1 MRLHWPRYGWAFVAV
16 GAAVLIRELM
26 DPLLGMKAPY
36 ALYYAAVVLAAFTGG
51 TGPAILAVLLGGAS
65 AAYFVL
71 PPQHSFAIRG
81 AEDQFGFGVFLLVS
95 ATLVF
100 LSHLER
106 RASFRAALAEA
117 EQRRLRQRFETT
129 LASIGDGVIATDIDG
144 RITFL
149 NRAAALL
156 TGWDP
161 EEARGQPVEN
171 VFRIRNEETGNAVEN
186 PALRA
191 MREGRV
197 AGLANHSVLLGKNGA
212 EIPIDD
218 SSAPIQDESGT
229 VAGAV
234 LVFRDVRAARA
245 REAELKDRD
254 RMIELARDAI
264 IVTDEA
270 RRIRSWNTG
279 AREIYGYSPEEA
291 IGRTTHELLQT
302 RAPETREQVRE
313 KLAGAGSWEGEV
325 IQRSKEGR
333 RLIVESR
340 RVVLRDRVGR
350 ITGILDINRDI
361 TERKRAAEEAEGGR
375 RTLEALM
382 ENIPEGIAIADA
394 PDARVRMISRQ
405 GLEMTGKSATELTGL
420 AAPEHPAAWQIR
432 KPGRREPAEAA
443 ELPLTRAVFHGEVT
457 ADEEWEL
464 LRPDGSAVPILCNAA
479 PIRDREGRITGGLI
493 AWRDI
498 TQRKKL
504 EAKLLE
510 AAKLESLGVLA
521 GGIAHDFNNLL
532 TGVLGNA
539 SLLQDDL
546 PYGSAA
552 WGYARN
558 IAFAAE
564 QAARLTQQILAYAG
578 RGRFV
583 IERVNLSEHVRRVAA
598 LLHSLIPRNVRLVFH
613 LEPDV
618 PLLDADPAQMQQIV
632 MNLVMNAAEAIGE
645 APGRVSITTRAEEVE
660 GGLFAGL
667 EVADDGCGMDAA
679 TLPKIFDPFFTTKFT
694 GRGLGLAVVQGIVRA
709 HKGTIT
715 VESTPGAGTKFRIL
729 LPAGATAEAE
739 AAP

>member
-1 MRLHWPRYGWAFVAV
+1 MRLHWPGYGWAFVAV

-36 ALYYAAVVLAAFTGG
+36 ALYYAAVVFTAFTGG
-51 TGPAILAVLLGGAS
+51 TGPAILAVLLSGVA

-71 PPQHSFAIRG
+71 PPEHSLAIRG

-95 ATLVF
+95 AALVL

-117 EQRRLRQRFETT
+117 EQRRLRQRFEIT

-149 NRAAALL
+149 NRAAAEL
-156 TGWDP
+156 TGWNP
-161 EEARGQPVEN
+161 EEARGRPIGN
-171 VFRIRNEETGNAVEN
+171 VFRIRNEETGEAVEN

-197 AGLANHSVLLGKNGA
+197 TGLANHSVLLEKNGA

-218 SSAPIQDESGT
+218 SGAPIQDESGA
-229 VAGAV
+229 VSGAV

-264 IVTDEA
+264 IVTDET

-279 AREIYGYSPEEA
+279 AREIYGYTPEEA

-302 RAPETREQVRE
+302 RASGARE
-313 KLAGAGSWEGEV
+313 KLASAGSWEGEV
-325 IQRSKEGR
+325 IQRSKDGR
-333 RLIVESR
+333 TLIVESR
-340 RVVLRDRVGR
+340 RVVLRDRAGR
-350 ITGILDINRDI
+350 ITGILDINRDM
-361 TERKRAAEEAEGGR
+361 TERKRAAEEAEEGR

-394 PDARVRMISRQ
+394 PDARVRMISRH
-405 GLEMTGKSATELTGL
+405 GLEMTGRSAAELAGL

-432 KPGRREPAEAA
+432 RPGRLAPAAA
-443 ELPLTRAVFHGEVT
+443 SELPLARAVLHGEVT

-464 LRPDGSAVPILCNAA
+464 SRPDGTAVPILCNAA
-479 PIRDREGRITGGLI
+479 PIRDRQGRITGGLI

-546 PYGSAA
+546 PPASAA

-564 QAARLTQQILAYAG
+564 QAARLTQQMLAYAG

-583 IERVNLSEHVRRVAA
+583 IERVNLSEHVRRIAA
-598 LLHSLIPRNVRLVFH
+598 LLHSLAPRNVRLVFN

-618 PLLDADPAQMQQIV
+618 PPLDADPAQMQQIV
-632 MNLVMNAAEAIGE
+632 MNLVMNAAEAIGD
-645 APGRVSITTRAEEVE
+645 APGQVTITTRTEEAG
-660 GGLFAGL
+660 GGLFAAL

-694 GRGLGLAVVQGIVRA
+694 GRGLGLAAVQGIVRA
-709 HKGTIT
+709 HKGAIT
-715 VESTPGAGTKFRIL
+715 VQSAPGAGTKFRIL
-729 LPAGATAEAE
+729 LPAGAAAETE
-739 AAP
+739 AAG